1 MPHIPEKQSD
11 QIIKAK
17 GEHRFWE
24 QVHKKEIDI
33 YPAPSLDY
41 SWQIID
47 SEVRSTCRDFFSAY
61 SILKFKFEHEEFLLS
76 VTKFGFNS

>member
-41 SWQIID
+41 S
-47 SEVRSTCRDFFSAY
+47 
-61 SILKFKFEHEEFLLS
+61 
-76 VTKFGFNS
+76 